1 MASEEERCAAARRFQ
16 QINEAFHKGDLEAL
30 RAAVDDPA
38 AVPNG
43 RISDTIGSGLV
54 YACSHTRPPY
64 LTAKYPTRSDRV
76 WSTRSITARSLSSVR
91 CSRSEPMR
99 TRRPTSGSLH

>member
-43 RISDTIGSGLV
+43 RISDTIGSCLV
-54 YACSHTRPPY
+54 YAIYHSPLPFIRTLLEIGADANAPADLGFPPLFPPLSCPVTSPRPP
-64 LTAKYPTRSDRV
+64 R
-76 WSTRSITARSLSSVR
+76 
-91 CSRSEPMR
+91 
-99 TRRPTSGSLH
+99 